1 MAIKLKSQ
9 IFGLR
14 KEIHGKSKDKMLL
27 TILDFMGIQENIWM
41 EIQKDLIGKVV
52 RKWSLWPTIL
62 QFQVSTLTIQTILDF
77 GDQGQEIIL
86 ILINSIQVTIMEQ
99 FRKDKTLSTLQVSSI
114 QMTALTLEKN

>member
-1 MAIKLKSQ
+1 
-9 IFGLR
+9 
-14 KEIHGKSKDKMLL
+14 MLL

-99 FRKDKTLSTLQVSSI
+99 FKKDKTLSTLQVSSI

>member
-1 MAIKLKSQ
+1 
-9 IFGLR
+9 
-14 KEIHGKSKDKMLL
+14 MLL

-52 RKWSLWPTIL
+52 RKWLLWPTIL

>member
-1 MAIKLKSQ
+1 
-9 IFGLR
+9 
-14 KEIHGKSKDKMLL
+14 MLL